1 MDYKGRGCANSRR
14 KPASHREA
22 GAKGPTGHPRD
33 RRSYVGQARRCG
45 ELQARTRWE
54 ACRFM
59 IEEIR
64 ALLAK
69 CSEEERRQV
78 FDELRGSIQIH
89 PFEARMNARAEVIL
103 EALDRAGDLT
113 LRGIRGIIGEATFV
127 REIVPKLSGW
137 EDVTPPGDLPYDC
150 AVIDRVATVKVQIK
164 MQRRAKGVPWLRNEL
179 AVVEV
184 QRTRGGKRGGEDT
197 RPYRFGEFDLLGV
210 CMEPSHARWNSFH
223 YAPERW
229 LIPRAVNPALI
240 EIMQPVSLVPDA
252 IWTNDFDEAVR
263 RLRSGEPRPDL
274 VG

>member
-1 MDYKGRGCANSRR
+1 
-14 KPASHREA
+14 
-22 GAKGPTGHPRD
+22 
-33 RRSYVGQARRCG
+33 
-45 ELQARTRWE
+45 
-54 ACRFM
+54 M
-59 IEEIR
+59 IVEVR

-69 CSEEERRQV
+69 CSEEERHQI
-78 FDELRGSIQIH
+78 FDELRASIQIH

-127 REIVPKLSGW
+127 REIVPQLAGW

-150 AVIDRVATVKVQIK
+150 AVRDRVATVKVQIK
-164 MQRRAKGVPWLRNEL
+164 MQRRAKGVAWLRNEL

-184 QRTRGGKRGGEDT
+184 QRTRGGKRDGEDT
-197 RPYRFGEFDLLGV
+197 RPYRFGEFDLLSV

-223 YAPERW
+223 YIPERW

-263 RLRSGEPRPDL
+263 RLRSGEPRPN
-274 VG
+274 VKRANPSN